1 MQRFKDI
8 NITEAGGPLKRAGLT
23 VILISL
29 MLLAASCATRRSE
42 IPVDAEIELERTSF
56 TFSMNEHPF
65 DLFTEYRI
73 VPGDILDVLFQFST
87 WLKREDFKLEIDH
100 TIQIRFVYAPELDI
114 EQRAKPNGYITLHY
128 IGDVYIVGKT
138 VEELKKELQQ
148 RYKDIL
154 QIPEITVIV
163 PEFRANIKELKA
175 DLHTAP
181 RGLSRLVTVRPDGYV
196 TFPMVGDV
204 FVARKTIP
212 EVNKILNDMYDKIMP
227 GLHCDLFLETA
238 AGSDI
243 YVLGEVNK
251 PGVYSIPRP
260 ITVLE
265 ALAMAGSYTSGAQLD
280 SVFIIRKQEKI
291 LVATRIDLANT
302 LSLDVNSKFFYLMA
316 NDIIYVPKTW
326 LRDSAE
332 VARDI
337 ADVLFFKGWSLG
349 MSKSISDFPVRKREK
364 TP

>member
-1 MQRFKDI
+1 MTTAVWNLRRK
-8 NITEAGGPLKRAGLT
+8 GL
-23 VILISL
+23 LIVLLSI

-42 IPVDAEIELERTSF
+42 MPVDAEVELERTSF
-56 TFSMNEHPF
+56 TFSMDEHPF

-73 VPGDILDVLFQFST
+73 VPGDILDILFQFST
-87 WLKREDFKLEIDH
+87 WLRREGFKLEIDH
-100 TIQIRFVYAPELDI
+100 TIQIRFLYAPELDI

-128 IGDVYIVGKT
+128 IGDVYVVGKT
-138 VEELKKELQQ
+138 VEELKKELQE
-148 RYKDIL
+148 RYKNIL
-154 QIPEITVIV
+154 QIPEITVII

-204 FVARKTIP
+204 FVARKNIP
-212 EVNKILNDMYDKIMP
+212 EVNKILNEMYDKIMP
-227 GLHCDLFLETA
+227 GLHCDLFLEKA

-260 ITVLE
+260 VTVLE
-265 ALAMAGSYTSGAQLD
+265 ALALAGSYTSGAQLD
-280 SVFIIRKQEKI
+280 SIFIIRKQEKHM
-291 LVATRIDLANT
+291 VATRIDLNNT
-302 LSLDVNSKFFYLMA
+302 LAFNQNSNFFFLLA
-316 NDIIYVPKTW
+316 NDIVYVPKTW

-337 ADVLFFKGWSLG
+337 ADVLFFKGWSIGLG
-349 MSKSISDFPVRKREK
+349 KTISDFPVRKREK